1 MHILLTNDDGIHAEG
16 LKILAA
22 TLRSKHRVTIC
33 APEFES
39 SGIAHALSLHR
50 PLLLNTWGES
60 DYSVDGTPTD
70 AVFTAFNH
78 LLKDDLPD
86 LVVSGINPGPNLGH
100 DVTYSGTVGAALEGS
115 FFEKPAI
122 AVSLGAPSKKADDFA
137 AAAAALAAFIDLLPW
152 KKAGNILLNMN
163 IPLGVRA
170 PYQFKAATL
179 ERGRMQTSIVPT
191 TDPRGKER
199 LWIGGVPN
207 DLPSSPGSDRAVLN
221 SGFIAVTAL
230 SLMAEDGA
238 GQKEL
243 TAWLS

>member
-1 MHILLTNDDGIHAEG
+1 MHILLANDDGIQAEG

-22 TLRSKHRVTIC
+22 TLRQKHRVTIC

-50 PLLLNTWGES
+50 PLLLKKWAEG

-115 FFEKPAI
+115 FFARPAI
-122 AVSLGAPSKKADDFA
+122 AVSLGAPSKNAADFA
-137 AAAAALAAFIDLLPW
+137 AAAAALAAFIELIPW
-152 KKAGNILLNMN
+152 KKVGNILINMN
-163 IPLGVRA
+163 IPLGVKA
-170 PYQFKAATL
+170 PYEFKAATL

-191 TDPRGKER
+191 IDPRGKER

-230 SLMAEDGA
+230 SLMAEDEA

-243 TAWLS
+243 IGWLG